1 MNCVIDTVHVFVW
14 PWCRPYWVPPSLPLG
29 FRWVGGCNMSSI
41 KANHILLNAALVSA
55 AGVRNVIQLFAVAL
69 VAASLAACAQSSVV
83 TKNSEFAAGR
93 QASLEQNRTTAFVTK
108 RRVAVTRKHTPFA
121 SHKNAVE
128 TPVASH
134 GLASFYTEGTQT
146 ANGERFDT
154 HDLTAAH
161 RTLPFG
167 TRLRVTN
174 VATGRS
180 VTVRVNDR
188 GPFVPGRVVDVSYSA
203 AETLGMI
210 DRGIAKVKLDVVQ

>member
-1 MNCVIDTVHVFVW
+1 MFSISCARTSYVDT
-14 PWCRPYWVPPSLPLG
+14 
-29 FRWVGGCNMSSI
+29 
-41 KANHILLNAALVSA
+41 KANRLHLKVPLVSA

-69 VAASLAACAQSSVV
+69 GAASLAACAQSSVV
-83 TKNSEFAAGR
+83 TQKSELHATNR
-93 QASLEQNRTTAFVTK
+93 QVSLEHNRKTPFVTNG
-108 RRVAVTRKHTPFA
+108 RVAVRKKHTPFA
-121 SHKNAVE
+121 SDKNEAK
-128 TPVASH
+128 TRVASH

-154 HDLTAAH
+154 RELTAAH

-188 GPFVPGRVVDVSYSA
+188 GPFVAGRVVDVSYSA
-203 AETLGMI
+203 AQTLGMV
-210 DRGIAKVKLDVVQ
+210 GGGLAKVKLDVVQ